1 MDLEI
6 TLYVLEDLNIK
17 SEKLKQDMNSLYERS
32 LTSV

>member
-17 SEKLKQDMNSLYERS
+17 SEKLKQDMNSFTRDH
-32 LTSV
+32 